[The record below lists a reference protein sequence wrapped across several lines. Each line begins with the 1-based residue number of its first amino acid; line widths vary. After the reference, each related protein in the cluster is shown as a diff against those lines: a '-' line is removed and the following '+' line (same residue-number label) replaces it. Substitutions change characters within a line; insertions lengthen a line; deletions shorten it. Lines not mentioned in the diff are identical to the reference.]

1 LLPRLLVLCAASAL
15 LLLGATTSGP
25 AAAATAKLAVC
36 KLPTSEQRTFGP
48 TYVETIRQAGTSCT
62 RAKKLVR
69 AFQKCRRAGGGVK
82 GRCRRKVEGYS
93 CTEQRATNDDQLSA
107 KVTCRKGPAT
117 VLHTY
122 TELFT

>member
-1 LLPRLLVLCAASAL
+1 MLPRLLVLCAACSL
-15 LLLGATTSGP
+15 LLLGTVTAGP
-25 AAAATAKLAVC
+25 AAGATAKLAVC

-69 AFQKCRRAGGGVK
+69 AFHKCRGTAR
-82 GRCRRKVEGYS
+82 GRCTKKVDGFR
-93 CTEQRATNDDQLSA
+93 CTEQRESTDDQLTA

-117 VLHTY
+117 VVHTY
-122 TELFT
+122 TELFS